1 MARKPKNPVSFEE
14 TLQALESIVARLES
28 GGLSLDESLDEFERG
43 VKLAKKG
50 KQRLQSA
57 EQRIEML
64 LDESVDSDLIKFK
77 INKE

>member
-1 MARKPKNPVSFEE
+1 MARKQKNPISFEE

-43 VKLAKKG
+43 VKLAKQG

-64 LDESVDSDLIKFK
+64 LNESVDSDLVEFTT
-77 INKE
+77 NKE